1 MNDNLYALFSSNFPK
16 DLTRCCIETHDGRYY
31 TWDDIERAS
40 AKIANLLQSLGLK
53 KGDRI
58 LVQVEKSPE
67 ALLLYLASLR
77 AGFVF
82 IPLNTA
88 YKNNEVEYFIKDA
101 KPAVFVC
108 SPNNEHW
115 ITPLCQAAHC
125 QNVFT
130 LDAPEYGNN
139 RGSLLEHAQAHSD
152 QFKTTQSSPNDL
164 ACIIYTSGTTG
175 RSKGAMLSHDNLS
188 SNAKTLKTVWAWN
201 ADDVL
206 LHALPLFHVHGLF
219 VASHCAL
226 LNGTKMI
233 FLPKFD
239 AQQICRFLPRTTV
252 MMGVPTYYVRLLEEP
267 LFTKQICRQMRLFI
281 SGSAPLLEDTF
292 IQFQEKTGHKIL
304 ERYGMSETTMLT
316 SNPYTGK
323 RKPGTVGKALPN
335 VSIRIVNDDKS
346 LCKIN
351 EIGNIEVKGPN
362 VFQGYWQMQE
372 KTLEE
377 MTEVAYF
384 KTGDVGKIDAEDYI
398 SIVGRSKDLIISGG
412 YNVYPKEIELI
423 IDEMPEV
430 EESAVIGLAHK
441 DFGESVCAVVV
452 LRKKQTI
459 SEEEIINRLKTQ
471 IANFKVPKEVFFIS
485 ELPRNAMGKVQKQVL
500 REKYKIQI

>member
-1 MNDNLYALFSSNFPK
+1 MNDNLYALFFSHFPK

-31 TWDDIERAS
+31 SWEDIHLAS
-40 AKIANLLQSLGLK
+40 AKIANSLQSLGLK

-101 KPAVFVC
+101 KPAVVVC

-115 ITPLCQAAHC
+115 ITPLCHSFEC
-125 QNVFT
+125 KFVFT
-130 LDAPEYGNN
+130 LDAPENGNN
-139 RGSLLEHAQAHSD
+139 RGSLLVHANTHSD
-152 QFKTTQSSPNDL
+152 QFKTAHSSQNDL
-164 ACIIYTSGTTG
+164 AAIVYTSGTTG
-175 RSKGAMLSHDNLS
+175 RSKGAMLSHGNLS

-219 VASHCAL
+219 VASHGAF

-239 AQQICRFLPRTTV
+239 TQQICQFLSRTTV
-252 MMGVPTYYVRLLEEP
+252 MMGVPTYYVRLLQEP
-267 LFTKQICRQMRLFI
+267 LFTKKICHLMRLFI
-281 SGSAPLLEDTF
+281 SGSAPLLEETF
-292 IQFQEKTGHKIL
+292 VQFKEKTGHEIL

-335 VSIRIVNDDKS
+335 VSIRIVNEDNS

-351 EIGNIEVKGPN
+351 EIGNIGVKGPN
-362 VFQGYWQMQE
+362 VFQGYWQMRE
-372 KTLEE
+372 KTQEE
-377 MTEVAYF
+377 MTEDNYF
-384 KTGDVGKIDAEDYI
+384 KTGDVGKIDAENYI

-412 YNVYPKEIELI
+412 YNVYPKELELI
-423 IDEMPEV
+423 IDEMTEV

-452 LRKKQTI
+452 LRKKKAV
-459 SEEEIINRLKTQ
+459 SEVEIIDRLKTQ
-471 IANFKVPKEVFFIS
+471 IANFKVPKKVFFIS
-485 ELPRNAMGKVQKQVL
+485 ELPRNAMGKLQKQVL
-500 REKYKIQI
+500 REKYITQS

>member
-31 TWDDIERAS
+31 TWDDIERTS

-53 KGDRI
+53 KCDRI

-101 KPAVFVC
+101 KPAFVVC

-115 ITPLCQAAHC
+115 ITPLCQTAKC
-125 QNVFT
+125 KNVFT

-139 RGSLLEHAQAHSD
+139 QGSLLEHAQSHSD
-152 QFKTTQSSPNDL
+152 QFKTAHSNSNDL
-164 ACIIYTSGTTG
+164 AAILYTSGTTG
-175 RSKGAMLSHDNLS
+175 RSKGAMLSHGNLS

-219 VASHCAL
+219 VACHGAL

-239 AQQICRFLPRTTV
+239 TQQICQLLPTTTV
-252 MMGVPTYYVRLLEEP
+252 MMGVPTFYVRLLQEP
-267 LFTKQICRQMRLFI
+267 LFTKQICHQMRLFI

-292 IQFQEKTGHKIL
+292 KQFQEKTGHEIL

-316 SNPYTGK
+316 SNPYKGK

-335 VSIRIVNDDKS
+335 VLIRIVNENNS

-362 VFQGYWQMQE
+362 VFQGYWQMPE
-372 KTLEE
+372 KTQEE
-377 MTEVAYF
+377 MTQDAYF

-430 EESAVIGLAHK
+430 EESAVIGLAHN

-452 LRKKQTI
+452 LRKKLTV
-459 SEEEIINRLKTQ
+459 SDTEIINRLKTQ
-471 IANFKVPKEVFFIS
+471 IANFKVPKKVFFVS

-500 REKYKIQI
+500 RERYMTQS